1 MLNVL
6 ASAILLQTPEA
17 GVLFVPAHA
26 AYVKTG
32 AEVSWV
38 GSPST
43 LTIAE
48 NEKMYLCSLARANGE
63 NPIVSSHSLVT
74 WIGYL
79 AQGELQIKLIA
90 NPGRW
95 KYEGKTGFKKV
106 VINPRGEQQAVQDTI
121 PAPGF
126 YKLRFFSDGPIKG
139 GPQIKGLELS
149 GPATIGAKFNLKERR
164 NAPSVHLKYP
174 LQPEEK
180 VEWFYNEIRPQTDNP
195 ATYYQACGF
204 HRGYFG
210 IQVNSPTERRVIFSV
225 WDSGDV
231 PDDRAKVKKE
241 DLVQCLDKGKDVVA
255 EGFGNEG
262 TGGHSHLV
270 YNWKTKDVHRFLVHA
285 QPDGDKTIYTGYYWF
300 NETKKW
306 GLIAQFRAPKDGSYM
321 RGLYSFNENFWG
333 DNGDQLFSA
342 RFGPGW
348 VRRADGSWRE
358 LTNATFSCD
367 KTGREDR
374 FDYSAGTKDGLFFLT
389 NGGAVAN
396 GVKYG
401 DPLVR
406 PASKNG
412 PPKHLP

>member
-1 MLNVL
+1 MLTLL

-17 GVLFVPAHA
+17 GKLFVPAF
-26 AYVKTG
+26 TG
-32 AEVSWV
+32 YIDGDGATYS
-38 GSPST
+38 GSLIVAKGST
-43 LTIAE
+43 QGKYHSTDE
-48 NEKMYLCSLARANGE
+48 GT
-63 NPIVSSHSLVT
+63 SSRQPNAFIS

-79 AQGELQIKLIA
+79 NKGSLTVAGRGFEGTWGVRLNPTKLRYAYFGIEPAQIDVPKSGYYRIHVM
-90 NPGRW
+90 PGR
-95 KYEGKTGFKKV
+95 V
-106 VINPRGEQQAVQDTI
+106 
-121 PAPGF
+121 PA
-126 YKLRFFSDGPIKG
+126 KQSRIE
-139 GPQIKGLELS
+139 GLELT
-149 GPATIGAKFNLKERR
+149 GPATVGAKFNLKERR

-174 LQPEEK
+174 LQPDEK

-241 DLVQCLDKGKDVVA
+241 DLVQCLEKGKDVVA

-285 QPDGDKTIYTGYYWF
+285 QPDGGKTIYTGYYWF

-306 GLIAQFRAPKDGSYM
+306 GLIARFRAPKDGSYM
-321 RGLYSFNENFWG
+321 KGLYSFNENFWG
-333 DNGDQLFSA
+333 DNGDQLFAA

-348 VRRADGSWRE
+348 VRHADGSWRE
-358 LTNATFSCD
+358 LTHATFSCD

-401 DPLVR
+401 DPLDR
-406 PASKNG
+406 PSSKGG
-412 PPKHLP
+412 PPTNLPPN

>member
-1 MLNVL
+1 MISFL

-17 GVLFVPAHA
+17 GKLFVPVHA
-26 AYVKTG
+26 AYTNSALAVITPEGVDFQKDQFK
-32 AEVSWV
+32 A
-38 GSPST
+38 
-43 LTIAE
+43 
-48 NEKMYLCSLARANGE
+48 SL
-63 NPIVSSHSLVT
+63 T
-74 WIGYL
+74 WIGRL
-79 AQGELQIKLIA
+79 SQGQLEMQLPGVIGKFDWTVGDVKLHAKPAAVLQISKAGYYRIIVSPA
-90 NPGRW
+90 KNVNQWCFGSPGL
-95 KYEGKTGFKKV
+95 V
-106 VINPRGEQQAVQDTI
+106 
-121 PAPGF
+121 
-126 YKLRFFSDGPIKG
+126 
-139 GPQIKGLELS
+139 KGLELS
-149 GPATIGAKFNLKERR
+149 GPATVGAKFNLKERR

-174 LQPEEK
+174 LQPDEK

-210 IQVNSPTERRVIFSV
+210 IQVNSPTERRIIFSV

-241 DLVQCLDKGKDVVA
+241 DLVTCLEKGKDVVA

-285 QPDGDKTIYTGYYWF
+285 QPNGDKTIYTGYYWF

-306 GLIAQFRAPKDGSYM
+306 GLIAKFRAPKDGSYM
-321 RGLYSFNENFWG
+321 KGLYSFNENFWG

-348 VRRADGSWRE
+348 LRHPDGSWRE

-396 GVKYG
+396 GIKYG
-401 DPLVR
+401 DPLTR
-406 PASKNG
+406 PPSRLG
-412 PPKHLP
+412 PPKELPIP

>member
-1 MLNVL
+1 MLSIL
-6 ASAILLQTPEA
+6 ASAILLQTPEE
-17 GVLFVPAHA
+17 GKLFVPVFT
-26 AYVKTG
+26 AYSNSKK
-32 AEVSWV
+32 A
-38 GSPST
+38 P
-43 LTIAE
+43 LTKE
-48 NEKMYLCSLARANGE
+48 GVDFQKDQYKVEL
-63 NPIVSSHSLVT
+63 T
-74 WIGYL
+74 WIGRL
-79 AQGELQIKLIA
+79 SKGQLELRL
-90 NPGRW
+90 P
-95 KYEGKTGFKKV
+95 EV
-106 VINPRGEQQAVQDTI
+106 
-121 PAPGF
+121 
-126 YKLRFFSDGPIKG
+126 KG
-139 GPQIKGLELS
+139 GFDWTIGDIRVKSKPVAKVRIAKEGYYKIVVNPAKGVNQWCFSSPGLVKSLELS
-149 GPATIGAKFNLKERR
+149 GTATIGAKFNLKERR

-210 IQVNSPTERRVIFSV
+210 IQVNSPTERRIIFSV

-241 DLVQCLDKGKDVVA
+241 DLVQCLEKGKDVVA

-270 YNWKTKDVHRFLVHA
+270 NNWKTKDVHRFLVHA

-306 GLIAQFRAPKDGSYM
+306 GLIAKFRAPKDGSYM
-321 RGLYSFNENFWG
+321 KGLYSFNENFWG
-333 DNGDQLFSA
+333 DNGDQLFAA

-348 VRRADGSWRE
+348 VRRPDGSWRD
-358 LTNATFSCD
+358 LTSATFSCD

-374 FDYSAGTKDGLFFLT
+374 FDYSAGTKDGVFFLT

-406 PASKNG
+406 PASKLG
-412 PPKHLP
+412 PPKVLPTEQ

>member
-1 MLNVL
+1 MFLGSVLLN
-6 ASAILLQTPEA
+6 SAICNDAQSYLY
-17 GVLFVPAHA
+17 VPAHA
-26 AYVKTG
+26 AY
-32 AEVSWV
+32 
-38 GSPST
+38 ST
-43 LTIAE
+43 S
-48 NEKMYLCSLARANGE
+48 EKV
-63 NPIVSSHSLVT
+63 PIDPKGIGVWNDQYKVRIT

-79 AQGELQIKLIA
+79 AKGHVFLKLDGAGRFDWSLGNDSVKGKPWA
-90 NPGRW
+90 NFDVRQAGYY
-95 KYEGKTGFKKV
+95 KL
-106 VINPRGEQQAVQDTI
+106 VINPAKGWHQGCFGF
-121 PAPGF
+121 PAP
-126 YKLRFFSDGPIKG
+126 
-139 GPQIKGLELS
+139 IKGLELS
-149 GPATIGAKFNLKERR
+149 GPAVVGAKFNLKERR

-210 IQVNSPTERRVIFSV
+210 IQVNSPKERRIIFSV

-241 DLVQCLDKGKDVVA
+241 DLVTCLEKGEDVVA

-306 GLIAQFRAPKDGSYM
+306 GLIAKFRAPKDGSYM
-321 RGLYSFNENFWG
+321 KGLYSFNENFWG
-333 DNGDQLFSA
+333 DNGDQLFAA

-348 VRRADGSWRE
+348 VRKADGDWRE

-406 PASKNG
+406 PASKTG
-412 PPKHLP
+412 PPKYLP

>member
-1 MLNVL
+1 MLTLL
-6 ASAILLQTPEA
+6 ASAILLQTPAA
-17 GVLFVPAHA
+17 GKFIVPA
-26 AYVKTG
+26 YTG
-32 AEVSWV
+32 
-38 GSPST
+38 
-43 LTIAE
+43 
-48 NEKMYLCSLARANGE
+48 Y
-63 NPIVSSHSLVT
+63 IVSAQDPADPAPSYSDKGIVFPGRRGGRVDF
-74 WIGYL
+74 IGYL
-79 AQGELQIKLIA
+79 NKGSLGVKPLSIGMLWRITIGNEIRTFSYGAHQFDIKSAGYKRIIFESAGPEELQGHLF
-90 NPGRW
+90 
-95 KYEGKTGFKKV
+95 EGF
-106 VINPRGEQQAVQDTI
+106 Q
-121 PAPGF
+121 
-126 YKLRFFSDGPIKG
+126 L
-139 GPQIKGLELS
+139 L
-149 GPATIGAKFNLKERR
+149 GPATEGAKFNLKERR

-174 LQPEEK
+174 LQPDEK

-210 IQVNSPTERRVIFSV
+210 IQVNSPTERRIIFSV

-231 PDDRAKVKKE
+231 PDDRAKVKRE
-241 DLVQCLDKGKDVVA
+241 DLVTCLEKGKDVVA

-270 YNWKTKDVHRFLVHA
+270 YNWKTQDIHRFLVHA

-306 GLIAQFRAPKDGSYM
+306 GLIAKFRAPKDGSYM
-321 RGLYSFNENFWG
+321 KGLYSFNENFWG
-333 DNGDQLFSA
+333 DNGDQLFAA

-406 PASKNG
+406 PASKTG
-412 PPKHLP
+412 PPKYLP

>member
-1 MLNVL
+1 MLSIL

-17 GVLFVPAHA
+17 GELFVPAYT
-26 AYVKTG
+26 AYPWDRSIQIDERGFDPWTTQSG
-32 AEVSWV
+32 
-38 GSPST
+38 P
-43 LTIAE
+43 
-48 NEKMYLCSLARANGE
+48 
-63 NPIVSSHSLVT
+63 VT

-79 AQGELQIKLIA
+79 SKGTLRVRVANGSGQYWMNVGEDSQLGHDEQ
-90 NPGRW
+90 PFF
-95 KYEGKTGFKKV
+95 FK
-106 VINPRGEQQAVQDTI
+106 I
-121 PAPGF
+121 PANGY
-126 YKLRFFSDGPIKG
+126 YKIVWRHHLLCFDTPLKM
-139 GPQIKGLELS
+139 KGLLLA
-149 GPATIGAKFNLKERR
+149 GRATEGAKFNLKERR

-241 DLVQCLDKGKDVVA
+241 DLVQCLEKGKDVVA

-270 YNWKTKDVHRFLVHA
+270 YNWNTKDVHRFLVHA
-285 QPDGDKTIYTGYYWF
+285 QPDGDTTIYTGYYWF

-306 GLIAQFRAPKDGSYM
+306 SLIAKFRAPKDGSYM
-321 RGLYSFNENFWG
+321 KGLYSFNENFWG
-333 DNGDQLFSA
+333 DNGDQLFAA

-348 VRRADGSWRE
+348 VRRSDGSWRD

-406 PASKNG
+406 PASKLG
-412 PPKHLP
+412 LPKDLPTE

>member
-1 MLNVL
+1 MLSIL

-17 GVLFVPAHA
+17 GKLFVPAHSGYA
-26 AYVKTG
+26 KGIGIEYRDASLSVFPTSADRNWDSSKPRQQPLRTVTWLGYLNAGELNFALKFSSTTSFGMAFSVTK
-32 AEVSWV
+32 AETPRAGRFGV
-38 GSPST
+38 GS
-43 LTIAE
+43 
-48 NEKMYLCSLARANGE
+48 
-63 NPIVSSHSLVT
+63 SSSKERKYV
-74 WIGYL
+74 IPMAGY
-79 AQGELQIKLIA
+79 
-90 NPGRW
+90 
-95 KYEGKTGFKKV
+95 
-106 VINPRGEQQAVQDTI
+106 
-121 PAPGF
+121 
-126 YKLRFFSDGPIKG
+126 YKLEFQLEPVYL
-139 GPQIKGLELS
+139 PTHLKGLELS

-164 NAPSVHLKYP
+164 NAPSVHLTYP
-174 LQPEEK
+174 LPPEEK
-180 VEWFYNEIRPQTDNP
+180 VEWFYNEIRPQTDHP

-241 DLVQCLDKGKDVVA
+241 DLVQCLEKGNDVVA

-306 GLIAQFRAPKDGSYM
+306 GLIAKFRAPKDGSYM
-321 RGLYSFNENFWG
+321 KGLYSFNENFWG

-348 VRRADGSWRE
+348 VRRPDGWWRD

-406 PASKNG
+406 PASKLG
-412 PPKHLP
+412 PPKDLPTE

>member
-1 MLNVL
+1 MLSIL
-6 ASAILLQTPEA
+6 ASAIFLQTPEA
-17 GVLFVPAHA
+17 GKLFVPACT
-26 AYVKTG
+26 AYIEGGGAKYQGTEIVVDGSTQVKYHPTD
-32 AEVSWV
+32 
-38 GSPST
+38 PF
-43 LTIAE
+43 TISKQP
-48 NEKMYLCSLARANGE
+48 NVHL
-63 NPIVSSHSLVT
+63 I

-79 AQGELQIKLIA
+79 SKGKLRVEGMGFKGLWQFRLIA
-90 NPGRW
+90 KGMPGAEIGATPGTLDVPISGYYRILVGP
-95 KYEGKTGFKKV
+95 KDVPAETSR
-106 VINPRGEQQAVQDTI
+106 IN
-121 PAPGF
+121 
-126 YKLRFFSDGPIKG
+126 
-139 GPQIKGLELS
+139 GLELS
-149 GPATIGAKFNLKERR
+149 GPAVIGAKFNLKERR

-174 LQPEEK
+174 LPPEEK
-180 VEWFYNEIRPQTDNP
+180 VEWFYNEIRPQTDHP

-210 IQVNSPTERRVIFSV
+210 IQVNSPTERRIIFSV

-241 DLVQCLDKGKDVVA
+241 DLVQCLEKGKDVVA

-306 GLIAQFRAPKDGSYM
+306 GLIAKFRAPKDGSYM
-321 RGLYSFNENFWG
+321 KGLYSFNENFWG
-333 DNGDQLFSA
+333 DNGYQLFAA

-348 VRRADGSWRE
+348 VRRPDGSWRD

-406 PASKNG
+406 PASKLG
-412 PPKHLP
+412 PPKDLPTQH